1 MAESPQPPSRPGP
14 PAPRSP
20 DPLPSPSDAHD
31 GATVPLPVPGPE
43 DAGAAPTAADTGP
56 GPTILGFPAEPP
68 EDMAAEPPEDMAAE
82 PLPVGAGPG
91 LARSADSGTG
101 GVAVAERPPPAATG
115 PRAGAPDVTRGL
127 VALRRADRVG
137 AAALL
142 LAGLAAG
149 LGLWLPWGRGAGTAG
164 LVPVLE
170 AFGTLGTGSGELP
183 GSDVWAPLV
192 VVAGGAVLFLLGLSL
207 LRRARTHRL
216 VGLLALVV
224 AEAVAVGVVVVL
236 SGAGWSPARLGPG
249 AWCAVAVAVLGLLGA
264 LKALLTT
271 PAVAVEP
278 R

>member
-1 MAESPQPPSRPGP
+1 MAESPHLPSRSGP
-14 PAPRSP
+14 PAPRTR
-20 DPLPSPSDAHD
+20 DRLPSPPDAHD
-31 GATVPLPVPGPE
+31 GSTIPLQAPSPE
-43 DAGAAPTAADTGP
+43 DAGAAPPAADAGS

-68 EDMAAEPPEDMAAE
+68 EDMAAEP
-82 PLPVGAGPG
+82 LPAGAGSG
-91 LARSADSGTG
+91 LARSADIGTG
-101 GVAVAERPPPAATG
+101 GVAVAERPLPAATD
-115 PRAGAPDVTRGL
+115 PRAGAPDVTRRL
-127 VALRRADRVG
+127 VVLRRADRVG

-149 LGLWLPWGRGAGTAG
+149 LALWLPWGRGAGTAG

-170 AFGTLGTGSGELP
+170 AFRTLGAGTGELP
-183 GSDVWAPLV
+183 GSDVWAPLG
-192 VVAGGAVLFLLGLSL
+192 VVAGGAVLFPLGLFL

-216 VGLLALVV
+216 VGVLALVV
-224 AEAVAVGVVVVL
+224 AEAVAVSAVVVL

-271 PAVAVEP
+271 PSVTVEP